1 MTAEEIFCD
10 LFDKYGEDFN
20 WYMVPDY
27 SCAMKS
33 RFRKSGNQI
42 TGRRKSSLASLLA

>member
-20 WYMVPDY
+20 WYMVPLSQSNGIFVEELKKRLEKDIFY
-27 SCAMKS
+27 IIK
-33 RFRKSGNQI
+33 KSGQ
-42 TGRRKSSLASLLA
+42 

>member
-20 WYMVPDY
+20 WYMVPLSQSNGIFVEELKKRDW
-27 SCAMKS
+27 
-33 RFRKSGNQI
+33 RKTFFTS
-42 TGRRKSSLASLLA
+42 